1 MQPIVTA
8 IQKLLKQKLNIYTS
22 VLTLQTDLKKD
33 LNLVDW
39 ELLYLLNA
47 VEETWHISIP
57 QNESDNIVRIEHLL
71 LIVKKQKKSMLN

>member
-1 MQPIVTA
+1 MQPIVTG

-22 VLTLQTDLKKD
+22 VLTLKTDLKKD
-33 LNLVDW
+33 LDLVDW

-71 LIVKKQKKSMLN
+71 MIVKKQKKSALN